1 MPLRRATLD
10 DYEQRLLRAQQ
21 LLELRLDD
29 EVTPL
34 ELAQAASFSL
44 HHFHRIFRAQLGET
58 VMQRVRRLR
67 LERAARRVRDSQA
80 RLIELAFEAGYESHE
95 AFTRAFAE
103 HFGMSP
109 SEYREEPRLRRGIDE
124 SAIGRAPRIPIS
136 VRELEA
142 VPVAFVRHHGS
153 YDDVGATWQKLV
165 AWATAQGLFSN
176 DFRVLYGICPDDTDV
191 TPEQHLR
198 FDASVALSQPLTAA
212 PGIGTTTVPA
222 GTYAI
227 GVHVGPYDRLRE
239 TYLEVVGHWF
249 PRSGFEPAP
258 EPVIEHYL
266 NDPTCTPA
274 HELRTEVR
282 VRIAEH

>member
-1 MPLRRATLD
+1 MPLRRATVE
-10 DYEQRLLRAQQ
+10 DYAHRLLRAQQ
-21 LLELRLDD
+21 LLESRLDA
-29 EVTPL
+29 EVTPA
-34 ELAQAASFSL
+34 ELAEAASFSL

-67 LERAARRVRDSQA
+67 LERAARRVRDSRA
-80 RLIELAFEAGYESHE
+80 RLIELAIEAGYESHE

-103 HFGMSP
+103 HFGVPP
-109 SEYREEPRLRRGIDE
+109 SEYRDEPHPRRGIDQRE
-124 SAIGRAPRIPIS
+124 AGRAPRIPIS
-136 VRELEA
+136 VRELGE
-142 VPVAFVRHHGS
+142 VPVAFIRHRGG
-153 YDDVGATWQKLV
+153 YDGVGETWQKLV
-165 AWATAQGLFSN
+165 AWATGQGLLRD

-198 FDASVALSQPLTAA
+198 FDASVALTQPLTAA

-249 PRSGFEPAP
+249 PRSGYEPAP

-266 NDPTCTPA
+266 NDPMCTPA

>member
-1 MPLRRATLD
+1 MPLRRATLE

-21 LLELRLDD
+21 LLERRLDD
-29 EVTPL
+29 EVTPA
-34 ELAQAASFSL
+34 ELAHAASFSL

-80 RLIELAFEAGYESHE
+80 RLIELALEAGYESHE

-103 HFGMSP
+103 HFGVPP
-109 SEYREEPRLRRGIDE
+109 SEYREEPSPRRGI
-124 SAIGRAPRIPIS
+124 AAKRAPRIPIS

-142 VPVAFVRHHGS
+142 VPVAFIRHHGS
-153 YDDVGATWQKLV
+153 YDGVGKTWQKLV
-165 AWATAQGLFSN
+165 AWAAAEGLFKD

-198 FDASVALSQPLTAA
+198 FDASVALAQPLSAA
-212 PGIGTTTVPA
+212 PGIGSTTVPA

-227 GVHVGPYDRLRE
+227 GVHIGPYESLRE

-249 PRSGFEPAP
+249 PTSGYEPAP

-266 NDPTCTPA
+266 NDPMCTPA

-282 VRIAEH
+282 VRIADH